1 MFERRL
7 KRGIEEFNRG
17 LFFECHDTLEELWI
31 ETVGEDRLFLQGLIQ
46 VSVGFY
52 HYFNRNFK
60 GSASQF
66 SKGLQK
72 LERYRP
78 SHRSVELQEF
88 TKQVVGWLVMAER
101 GLVGEDVTAD
111 RENVPRLQFNHRNH
125 IKENSYGNNDHG
137 RMH

>member
-1 MFERRL
+1 MFERQL
-7 KRGIEEFNRG
+7 KRGIEEFNQG
-17 LFFECHDTLEELWI
+17 LFFECHDTLEELWM

-52 HYFNRNFK
+52 HLFNRNFK

-66 SKGLQK
+66 TKALQK

-78 SHRSVELQEF
+78 AHRGVELQEF
-88 TKQVVGWLVMAER
+88 TKQVVGWLVTAER
-101 GLVGEDVTAD
+101 GLAGESVDAD
-111 RENVPRLQFNHRNH
+111 QANVPRLQFNNRHH
-125 IKENSYGNNDHG
+125 IKENSHGNNDHG